1 MSNVEFYDVVIIG
14 AGPAGSVSAAYL
26 HKQGKKVLVLE
37 KEEFPRFVIGES
49 LLPHCMDHL
58 EETELL
64 DVIKQA
70 DFQVKNGATFFL
82 GDKQCSF
89 DFTDHY
95 TDGWK
100 WTWQVK
106 RADFDKLLIDE
117 VEKKGVIVR
126 FRCSVTNVN
135 CSAKNQEVTYV
146 DENGTARLVQANYI
160 IDASGY
166 GRVLPKQFKLDQPSD
181 LEGRGAIFTHV
192 IDKNRQEG
200 DGNNIT
206 VHSFR
211 NNTSWIWVIPFADG
225 STSIGVVSENEHI
238 KELANNNA
246 SGFNDFVS
254 NFKGLNGRFLNMEQ
268 LFEPK
273 HLLGYSIGV
282 KHMYG
287 DGYVLCGNS
296 TEFLDPIFSS
306 GVTLAT
312 ASGLLAAKLVNREL
326 NNEKVDWQVEYED
339 YLKEGI
345 EVFRSYV
352 KAWYS
357 GEFHEIIFAKTIHQE
372 IKRQISSV
380 LAGYVWDK
388 SNPFIKKHK
397 TILKSL
403 AKVTKIKSRQLI
415 LKNLLG
421 KILSPNNKS
430 FTVFI

>member
-1 MSNVEFYDVVIIG
+1 MEPSEFFDVVIIG

-26 HKQGKKVLVLE
+26 HKQGKKVVVLE

-58 EETELL
+58 EETDLL
-64 DVIKQA
+64 EVIKQA
-70 DFQVKNGATFFL
+70 DFQVKNGAKFFL
-82 GDKQCSF
+82 GDKHCSF
-89 DFTDHY
+89 DFTDHFS
-95 TDGWK
+95 DGWK

-117 VEKKGVIVR
+117 VEKKGVDVR
-126 FRCSVTNVN
+126 FNCTVTAVKCSETD
-135 CSAKNQEVTYV
+135 QEITYI
-146 DENGTARLVQANYI
+146 DENGKSRLIQANYI

-166 GRVLPKQFKLDQPSD
+166 GRVLPRHFNLDQPSD
-181 LEGRGAIFTHV
+181 LIARGAIFTHV
-192 IDKNRQEG
+192 VDKNRRET

-211 NNTSWIWVIPFADG
+211 NNTSWIWIIPFADG
-225 STSIGVVSENEHI
+225 TTSIGVVSENEYI
-238 KELANNNA
+238 KELSEHNA
-246 SGFNDFVS
+246 AGFIDFVS
-254 NFKGLNGRFLNMEQ
+254 NFEGLDGRFQDMDQ
-268 LFEPK
+268 IFTPK

-282 KHMYG
+282 KQMYG

-312 ASGLLAAKLVNREL
+312 ASGLLSAKLVNRQLDGEY
-326 NNEKVDWQVEYED
+326 VDWQKEYED

-352 KAWYS
+352 KAWYN
-357 GEFHEIIFAKTIHQE
+357 GQFHGIIFAGKIHKE

-388 SNPFIKKHK
+388 TNPFVKKHK
-397 TILKSL
+397 TILLSL
-403 AKVTKIKSRQLI
+403 AKVVKLHPS
-415 LKNLLG
+415 
-421 KILSPNNKS
+421 
-430 FTVFI
+430 